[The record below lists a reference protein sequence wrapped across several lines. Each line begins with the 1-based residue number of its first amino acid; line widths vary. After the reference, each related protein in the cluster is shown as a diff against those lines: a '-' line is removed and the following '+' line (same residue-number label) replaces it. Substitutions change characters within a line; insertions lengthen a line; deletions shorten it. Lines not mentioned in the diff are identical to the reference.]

1 MFSPIPGLVCSWF
14 SLAVFLFPVPFHCLP
29 GGGAQE
35 MDQDLGCLQTLRS
48 SASQHLLG
56 LALRYHFLKQMLEGT
71 SFWKSPS
78 TPHPRAVFLFF
89 VLSA

>member
-1 MFSPIPGLVCSWF
+1 
-14 SLAVFLFPVPFHCLP
+14 
-29 GGGAQE
+29 

-56 LALRYHFLKQMLEGT
+56 LALRYHFLKQMLEG
-71 SFWKSPS
+71 FWKSPS